1 MGYYVKKNAD
11 DMLNVSIEYQY
22 FEHAKEHCPEG
33 YSVFNSYGKCLYTR
47 IDPENLPFDNST
59 IIPKEETLPVNYE
72 HDKYK
77 YIWDQLKLNIKERI
91 DALHEIEDESLVKRH
106 EHLIE
111 ERELLRITM
120 IMKSLEKQ

>member
-11 DMLNVSIEYQY
+11 DKSNVSIEYQY
-22 FEHAKEHCPEG
+22 FEDARDHCPEG

-47 IDPENLPFDNST
+47 IDPENLPVINNDLNMT
-59 IIPKEETLPVNYE
+59 KEETLPVNYE

-77 YIWDQLKLNIKERI
+77 YIWDQLKLNIKERL

-106 EHLIE
+106 EHLVE

-120 IMKSLEKQ
+120 MMKSLEK